1 MRRNARDSQA
11 MPLKDALDA
20 FLDSFNLKS
29 KYNETQLVASWQKI
43 MGQTIASRTDKIF
56 IRSSTL
62 FLRITSAPLRQ
73 ELVLAKS
80 KLISLVNKEM
90 GQDLVNDVVFI

>member
-1 MRRNARDSQA
+1 MKRGPRSQNALP
-11 MPLKDALDA
+11 MKEALDA

-29 KYNETQLVASWQKI
+29 KYNETSLVASWEKI

-56 IRSSTL
+56 VRSGTL

-80 KLISLVNKEM
+80 KLVSLINREMGHELVNE
-90 GQDLVNDVVFI
+90 VVFI

>member
-1 MRRNARDSQA
+1 MKRGLRSQNAVP
-11 MPLKDALDA
+11 MKEALDA

-29 KYNETQLVASWQKI
+29 KFNETSLVASWEKI

-56 IRSSTL
+56 VRSGTL

-80 KLISLVNKEM
+80 KLISLINREM
-90 GQDLVNDVVFI
+90 GHELVNEVVFI